1 MQSRPRSITIISWIF
16 IVFGSVSLLAGLLPF
31 GDVTFA
37 QRVAELKGFHLL
49 VHVVRVCAI
58 IAGVF
63 MLYGQNWARWLLV
76 AWMVFHL
83 VVSAL
88 HSTLMLL
95 FHGVIFTAI
104 LYLLFRPPASAYFD
118 SAKS

>member
-1 MQSRPRSITIISWIF
+1 M
-16 IVFGSVSLLAGLLPF
+16 FGCISLLAGLLPF
-31 GDVTFA
+31 GHVTFA
-37 QRVAELKGFHLL
+37 QWMAGLKGFHLL
-49 VHVVRVCAI
+49 VHVVRVLAI
-58 IAGVF
+58 VAGVF
-63 MLYGQNWARWLLV
+63 MLYGRNWARWLLV

-83 VVSAL
+83 VISAL

-95 FHGVIFTAI
+95 FHAVIFTGI